1 MKRRLATGIQLR
13 NHRLDT
19 PNCLT
24 YDKLCSEK
32 HFIRR
37 LSQFENAFFTGSK
50 AKTDEGQM
58 SNFDLMDYAPIGLMF
73 LVAFG
78 FAVSQILVTQLI
90 GPKKKTATKLMPY
103 ECGKDP
109 VGSARDRF
117 SVKFYSVAVIFLLFD
132 IEVLFMIPF
141 AVAFKS
147 LLGLERLSGIAY
159 GTIAFIEILVF
170 IGTLIVGYIYVWK
183 KGVFDW
189 GLQARAEAR
198 AEAKEAARRRRE
210 AAERQKLAA

>member
-1 MKRRLATGIQLR
+1 
-13 NHRLDT
+13 
-19 PNCLT
+19 
-24 YDKLCSEK
+24 
-32 HFIRR
+32 
-37 LSQFENAFFTGSK
+37 
-50 AKTDEGQM
+50 
-58 SNFDLMDYAPIGLMF
+58 MDYAPIGLMF
-73 LVAFG
+73 LVALG
-78 FAVSQILVTQLI
+78 FAISQILVTQLI

-147 LLGLERLSGIAY
+147 LLGLERLSGIAF
-159 GTIAFIEILVF
+159 GTIAFIEILIF

-183 KGVFDW
+183 KGIFDW

-198 AEAKEAARRRRE
+198 AEAKAMARKRRE
-210 AAERQKLAA
+210 DAAGRKLAA